1 MSGNNTNADMSEAR
15 PIGEND
21 ILFED
26 NHLIIVNKKPGEI
39 IQGDKT
45 GDKPISEKLK
55 DFLKDKYNK
64 PGNVFIGVVHRVDRP
79 VSGAVIFAKTS
90 KGLARMNELI
100 KQRDIR
106 KIYWALVE
114 DQPRESAGV
123 LVHHLKKNQKK
134 NKSFAV
140 DEQTKG
146 ALRAELEYRFVAAS
160 NNYSLLEVEL
170 LTGRHH
176 QIRAQLSAIGSPI
189 KGDVKYGFKRLNKDG
204 GMIHLHARYLEFTH
218 PVKKEPVKVIAP
230 TPPDKLWD
238 VFDDIM
244 KLREGEAHPGDS

>member
-1 MSGNNTNADMSEAR
+1 MSNTR
-15 PIGEND
+15 PIEEQD
-21 ILFED
+21 ILYED
-26 NHLIIVNKKPGEI
+26 NHLVIVNKKPGEI

-55 DFLKDKYNK
+55 DFLKKKYDK
-64 PGNVFIGVVHRVDRP
+64 PGNVFVGVIHRLDRP
-79 VSGAVIFAKTS
+79 VSGGVIFAKTS
-90 KGLARMNELI
+90 KGLARMNQLVKERNI
-100 KQRDIR
+100 HKV
-106 KIYWALVE
+106 YWALVE
-114 DQPRESAGV
+114 EPPRNSTGT

-134 NKSFAV
+134 NKSFAEE
-140 DEQTKG
+140 EQTKE
-146 ALRAELEYRFVAAS
+146 AQRAELEYRFVAAS

-204 GMIHLHARYLEFTH
+204 GMIHLHARYLEFDH
-218 PVKKEPVKVIAP
+218 PIKKEPVKIIAP

-244 KLREGEAHPGDS
+244 KLREGE

>member
-1 MSGNNTNADMSEAR
+1 MKGNNINPVMSNTR
-15 PIGEND
+15 PIEEQD
-21 ILFED
+21 ILYED

-55 DFLKDKYNK
+55 GFLKEKYNK
-64 PGNVFIGVVHRVDRP
+64 PGNVFVGVIHRVDRP
-79 VSGAVIFAKTS
+79 VSGGVIFAKTS
-90 KGLARMNELI
+90 KGLARMNQLVKERNI
-100 KQRDIR
+100 HKV
-106 KIYWALVE
+106 YWALVE
-114 DQPRESAGV
+114 EPPRNSTGT

-140 DEQTKG
+140 EEQTKE
-146 ALRAELEYRFVAAS
+146 AQRAELEYRFVAAS

-218 PVKKEPVKVIAP
+218 PIKKEPVKIIAP

-244 KLREGEAHPGDS
+244 KLREGE